1 MFTVAA
7 LYRLVPGLTE
17 AELAHFLD
25 AAWVRPARR
34 DHEPVFSELDLARIR
49 LILDLRTTLEVE
61 ERTLPLVLTL
71 VDQLYTTRR
80 HLRRVLEDTDPT
92 LVARM

>member
-1 MFTVAA
+1 MITVAT
-7 LYRLVPGLTE
+7 LYRLVPDLTE
-17 AELAHFLD
+17 AELTHFLD
-25 AAWVRPARR
+25 AAWIRPERR
-34 DHEPVFSELDLARIR
+34 DHEPVFSDLDLARIR

-61 ERTLPLVLTL
+61 ERTLPLVLNL

-80 HLRRVLEDTDPT
+80 HLRRLLEADPT